1 MVNCSCNNNNTL
13 FLTVEGEDFT
23 VVGLQALTFP
33 VGPDNLGCID
43 ISITNDPD
51 YEGVEDFQVFLTNSP
66 GPFIGKRT
74 ANGFSVPEG
83 PEMGMMVP
91 STSIEIHDAEG
102 TSTSYT
108 VTNNCLC
115 VCAHCIEQ

>member
-1 MVNCSCNNNNTL
+1 M
-13 FLTVEGEDFT
+13 
-23 VVGLQALTFP
+23 VGLQALTFP

-51 YEGVEDFQVFLTNSP
+51 YEGVEDFQVFLSDNP
-66 GPFIGKRT
+66 GLVGKRT
-74 ANGFSVPEG
+74 AANTFSVPEG
-83 PEMGMMVP
+83 PVMGMTTP